1 MIFGTQMCVH
11 LDGRYCTAKNESA
24 VDGKSEPFAG
34 YLSVPLVQRSKF
46 CADLGCFPAGE
57 KGKQN
62 CVRPE
67 EVVGASALELLT
79 LICLGPDRP

>member
-11 LDGRYCTAKNESA
+11 LDGRYYTAKNESA

-46 CADLGCFPAGE
+46 CADLVFPNRREREA
-57 KGKQN
+57 
-62 CVRPE
+62 
-67 EVVGASALELLT
+67 EL
-79 LICLGPDRP
+79 C

>member
-1 MIFGTQMCVH
+1 ME
-11 LDGRYCTAKNESA
+11 N
-24 VDGKSEPFAG
+24 
-34 YLSVPLVQRSKF
+34 LSLLQDISQCPWCREVNSVQTW
-46 CADLGCFPAGE
+46 CFPTGE

-79 LICLGPDRP
+79 LICLGPDRPWPAKIQCVVGWQG